1 MSMITRAVLFKSI
14 EASWGSAEIVTVL
27 PIILLDVPENNHI
40 GELQDE
46 ARFLRVHLPFS
57 FRKMKG
63 FEFLR
68 GVYYEIL

>member
-1 MSMITRAVLFKSI
+1 MITRAVLFKSI

-46 ARFLRVHLPFS
+46 ARFLRVH
-57 FRKMKG
+57 
-63 FEFLR
+63 
-68 GVYYEIL
+68 